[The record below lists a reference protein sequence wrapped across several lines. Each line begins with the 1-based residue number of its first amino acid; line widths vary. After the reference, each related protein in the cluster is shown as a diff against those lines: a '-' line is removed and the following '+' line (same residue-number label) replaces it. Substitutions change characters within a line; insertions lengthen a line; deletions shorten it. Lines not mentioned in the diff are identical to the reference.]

1 MRRVIRLMEA
11 MMSQALE
18 EAMVAFPVLGEAVE
32 MRDGGVEL
40 RPGIAA
46 IG

>member
-18 EAMVAFPVLGEAVE
+18 EAMVASQSLARRSRCA
-32 MRDGGVEL
+32 M
-40 RPGIAA
+40 AA
-46 IG
+46 WSFGPA